1 MLETIN
7 LGSVQAQVLRKRIK
21 HMHLGVFPPEGVV
34 RISAPEGVALD
45 TIRVFAISK
54 LAWIKQQQ
62 RKMQAQPRE
71 PEREYIDRESHYVWG
86 QRYLLQIQELE
97 RRASIALSGKNML
110 MTVRPGTP
118 AEKRQAL
125 LDAWYRTQ
133 VREAAQP
140 LLRKWQA
147 IMGVQAGKLRVQRMK
162 TKWGSCNP
170 QTGLIRLNTDLA
182 KKPPEHLEYVIVHEL
197 AHLIEP
203 SHNARFVSLMN
214 LLMPKW
220 QHYRDELNTLPVR
233 HEHWDY

>member
-1 MLETIN
+1 MAETVN
-7 LGSVQAQVLRKRIK
+7 LGSVQALVLRKRIK
-21 HMHLGVFPPEGVV
+21 HMHLGVFPPEGAV
-34 RISAPEGVALD
+34 RISAPEDVALD

-86 QRYLLQIQELE
+86 WRYLLQIQELE
-97 RRASIALSGKNML
+97 RRASIVLSGKNML

-125 LDAWYRTQ
+125 LDGWYRTQ

-147 IMGVQAGKLRVQRMK
+147 IMGVQPGKLLVQRMK

>member
-118 AEKRQAL
+118 ADKRQAL

-140 LLRKWQA
+140 LLHKWQA

>member
-1 MLETIN
+1 MRGT
-7 LGSVQAQVLRKRIK
+7 
-21 HMHLGVFPPEGVV
+21 
-34 RISAPEGVALD
+34 APAC
-45 TIRVFAISK
+45 
-54 LAWIKQQQ
+54 
-62 RKMQAQPRE
+62 
-71 PEREYIDRESHYVWG
+71 
-86 QRYLLQIQELE
+86 
-97 RRASIALSGKNML
+97 
-110 MTVRPGTP
+110 
-118 AEKRQAL
+118 
-125 LDAWYRTQ
+125 
-133 VREAAQP
+133 EAAQP

-147 IMGVQAGKLRVQRMK
+147 IMGVQAGKLRVQCMK

>member
-1 MLETIN
+1 M
-7 LGSVQAQVLRKRIK
+7 
-21 HMHLGVFPPEGVV
+21 
-34 RISAPEGVALD
+34 
-45 TIRVFAISK
+45 
-54 LAWIKQQQ
+54 
-62 RKMQAQPRE
+62 
-71 PEREYIDRESHYVWG
+71 
-86 QRYLLQIQELE
+86 LQIQELK
-97 RRASIALSGKNML
+97 RRASIALSGKNMR

-147 IMGVQAGKLRVQRMK
+147 IMGVQPGKLLVQRMK

-197 AHLIEP
+197 AHLIEA